1 MAEAKAKDGGGR
13 KSWFG
18 SRFFQGFTGMVKD
31 HSPDL
36 HGGTPSPLG
45 DRYGHNL
52 SQVLRRRR
60 LFVGPKIKEDATSAA
75 QYLPSASA

>member
-18 SRFFQGFTGMVKD
+18 SFTGMAKD
-31 HSPDL
+31 NSPDL
-36 HGGTPSPLG
+36 HRGASSPLG

-52 SQVLRRRR
+52 SQVLRRRL